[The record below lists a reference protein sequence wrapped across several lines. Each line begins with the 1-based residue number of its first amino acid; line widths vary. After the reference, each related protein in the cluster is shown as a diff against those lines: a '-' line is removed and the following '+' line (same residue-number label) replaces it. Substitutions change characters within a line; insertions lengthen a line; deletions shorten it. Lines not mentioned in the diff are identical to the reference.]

1 MQSELRKMSK
11 TSNNSTKY
19 PMEINGKKN
28 YNIKKDIIVLFLLV
42 GDKPFL
48 MNIKIKEEKC
58 DSRI

>member
-28 YNIKKDIIVLFLLV
+28 YNIKKDIIVLFFWLV
-42 GDKPFL
+42 GENHF
-48 MNIKIKEEKC
+48 
-58 DSRI
+58 

>member
-19 PMEINGKKN
+19 PMEIYGKKN

-48 MNIKIKEEKC
+48 KKYKK
-58 DSRI
+58 

>member
-28 YNIKKDIIVLFLLV
+28 YNIKKDIIVFFWLV
-42 GDKPFL
+42 GENHF
-48 MNIKIKEEKC
+48 
-58 DSRI
+58 